1 MSQLYDISLRI
12 TYEYAHPAA
21 NSRTLL
27 RMLPRALPGQEL
39 LAGVVSSDPAPGWR
53 RDGVDFFG
61 NPTCEMAH
69 DMPLSEIA
77 FAFSGRVRKAGPFAG
92 LDLSGDLAALA
103 QDLAAVRS
111 IGPESPHHFLGAS
124 PRLPAAPEIT
134 AFARDTLTRGM
145 SVRAAVAA
153 ISHRLN
159 TEFAFDPEA
168 TEVTTTAIEAF
179 RARRGVCQDISHVM
193 ITALRGLGIPAGY
206 VSGFLR
212 TLPPEGQP
220 RLEGADAMHAWVR
233 AWCGAETG
241 WIEIDP
247 TNDMLAGADHV
258 TVAYGRDYSDV
269 APTRGSLRSEGS
281 HVTTHQVDVVPV

>member
-39 LAGVVSSDPAPGWR
+39 LAGVVSADPAPGWR

-77 FAFSGRVRKAGPFAG
+77 FAFSGRVRKAGPVAG

-111 IGPESPHHFLGAS
+111 IGPGSPHHFLGAS

>member
-39 LAGVVSSDPAPGWR
+39 LAGVVSADPAPGWR

-77 FAFSGRVRKAGPFAG
+77 FAFSGRVRKAGPVAG

-103 QDLAAVRS
+103 QDLAAVRG

-193 ITALRGLGIPAGY
+193 ITALRGLGIPASY

>member
-39 LAGVVSSDPAPGWR
+39 LAGVVSADPAPGWR

-77 FAFSGRVRKAGPFAG
+77 FAFSGRVRKAGPVAG

-134 AFARDTLTRGM
+134 SFARDTLTRGM